1 MAQQLALAAF
11 IGPGFNSQFFHGS
24 SILLSGDLL
33 TSSGLQGHQAHGW
46 NTDIQQAK
54 HQYM

>member
-11 IGPGFNSQFFHGS
+11 IGPGFSSQFFHGS

-54 HQYM
+54 HQYT